1 LMCKMVDRDSVETP
15 PVVQPAGVAG
25 HRE

>member
-1 LMCKMVDRDSVETP
+1 MCKMVDRDSVETP

>member
-1 LMCKMVDRDSVETP
+1 MCKMVDRDSVEAP
-15 PVVQPAGVAG
+15 PAVQPAGVAG

>member
-15 PVVQPAGVAG
+15 PAVQPAGVAG
-25 HRE
+25 H